1 MHGLLSSLLALGQ
14 DPGDDADTRLRK
26 LVLLVA
32 VLTIALLAI
41 GWGLLY
47 WIGGA
52 TLPAL
57 VPWAYTAIS
66 AIGIAVFAAT
76 RHYTSF
82 AISQFVPYMIL
93 PFALMWS
100 LGGPVGGSGV
110 ALWSGLAPIMALL
123 LGHRRVAALLMA
135 IYVGLIVVTVLL
147 LLPPSLP
154 DPAPWLVGLMFVL
167 NLSFVPVVG
176 WLLVRVFAGGQ
187 EGVLASVRSM
197 VDRYLPT
204 DLVRAASVDPARL
217 ELGGEIAE
225 VTVMFADLGGYSGY
239 AENRAPSDVVAL
251 LNRYFAAAL
260 PAILAEGGTPI
271 QLPGDAVFAVF
282 GAPTPRPDHAARACR
297 AATAIL
303 ERTAPFADAPLA
315 GPRFCIGLNS
325 GPALV
330 GNIGSEEFRN
340 FTAIGDTTNVAS
352 RLQALAGPGEIVVGP
367 ETARAL
373 EGSVELLPLGPVA
386 VKGRIGAVEAFR
398 LATALDE
405 PSEPP
410 RRELRWR
417 TAPMGARVDLEDKEA
432 LRRALDE

>member
-1 MHGLLSSLLALGQ
+1 VHGLLSSLLALGQ

-52 TLPAL
+52 TVPAL
-57 VPWAYTAIS
+57 IPWAYTAIS

-82 AISQFVPYMIL
+82 AVSQFVPYMIL

-135 IYVGLIVVTVLL
+135 IYVALIVLTVLL
-147 LLPPSLP
+147 PGPSLA
-154 DPAPWLVGLMFVL
+154 DPAPWLLDLMFLL

-176 WLLVRVFAGGQ
+176 WLLVRIFAGGQ
-187 EGVLASVRSM
+187 EGVLASARSM
-197 VDRYLPT
+197 VNRYLPS
-204 DLVRAASVDPARL
+204 DLVRAAGVDPTRL
-217 ELGGEIAE
+217 ELGGEIAD

-239 AENRAPSDVVAL
+239 AENRAPSEVVAL

-303 ERTAPFADAPLA
+303 ERTAPFADAPLS

-352 RLQALAGPGEIVVGP
+352 RLQSLAGPGEIVVGP

-373 EGSVELLPLGPVA
+373 DGTVALEPLGPVA
-386 VKGRIGAVEAFR
+386 VKGRTGAVEAFR
-398 LATALDE
+398 LA
-405 PSEPP
+405 
-410 RRELRWR
+410 R
-417 TAPMGARVDLEDKEA
+417 G
-432 LRRALDE
+432 